1 MLNYTPLSLWKD
13 FDPTKQPLDAHILK
27 TTENDGVSVSWY
39 TFCGRMI
46 EKQSSRVLVAVAQK
60 IRFKSPQPIIVVI
73 DPFNRIDTQQLI
85 YWAKLG
91 YTALSIDYLG
101 ESDEHEGLMTIY
113 PFLLDYSNYNKAKQN
128 LKSVEYDAQ
137 RTCWYEWTLN
147 TRRALTFAQTLNNV
161 NPQKI
166 GLFSVC
172 QGNIIAVMTLA
183 MDNRVKAGAVL
194 YGNLWE
200 DVEPINTSNLNNTA
214 KTDELTFKVE
224 QSRSNDEWLAAI
236 SPQSY
241 LSYIKQ
247 PFYTCVGTNSTNTDM
262 DKTYDCLLR
271 MGNNKCGTV
280 LFAPRMMDS
289 MPSNYTSNLEK
300 WFSVQLNDDNN
311 SFLNVDFTIS
321 AVCRQGQIY
330 IQANSKIGDY
340 QKAVLYYSRNRV
352 GTESSRNYVEE
363 EMDYHDDCL
372 CAPLSLYSLD
382 TPIVAFCNLTFKNGV
397 NVSSNLLKFIPNK
410 LFSQEQLKLERRSPI
425 VYDNKQ
431 GLAEFT
437 TMNINGTQTTE
448 FIDKH
453 PLAVTTGAYAISG
466 ICGTNMGSFV
476 VCDDKIT
483 YSENS
488 LLMLDAYS
496 RTEQELN
503 IYLIYNWGEDNQT
516 EYKHTVKLTGG
527 DVWQKIVLNAQDF
540 KEVNTNKPAIMEDI
554 RAIYFSSTSEIILN
568 NILFT

>member
-13 FDPTKQPLDAHILK
+13 FDPTKQPLDTLLLK
-27 TTENDGVSVSWY
+27 SNESEGINVSWY
-39 TFCGRMI
+39 TYCGRSI
-46 EKQSSRVLVAVAQK
+46 EKQKSRVLVAVAQK
-60 IRFKSPQPIIVVI
+60 IHTKSPQPIIIVI
-73 DPFNRIDTQQLI
+73 DPFNRIDTQRLV

-113 PFLLDYSNYNKAKQN
+113 PFSLDYSNYNNAKNN
-128 LKSVEYDAQ
+128 LKSVQDDAQ

-147 TRRALTFAQTLNNV
+147 TRRAVTFAQTLNNV
-161 NPQKI
+161 NSQKI
-166 GLFSVC
+166 GIYSVC
-172 QGNIIAVMTLA
+172 EGNIIAVMTLA
-183 MDNRVKAGAVL
+183 MDSRVTAGAVL

-200 DVEPINTSNLNNTA
+200 DVEPIDTSNIKDTT
-214 KTDELTFKVE
+214 KTEELAFKVE

-262 DKTYDCLLR
+262 DNTYDCLLR
-271 MGNNKCGTV
+271 MGNNKSGTV

-300 WFSVQLNDDNN
+300 WFSVQLNDNDN
-311 SFLNVDFTIS
+311 SFLSVDFSIS
-321 AVCRQGQIY
+321 ATCREGQIY
-330 IQANSKIGDY
+330 IQANSKISDY
-340 QKAVLYYSRNRV
+340 HKAVLYYSRNRV
-352 GTESSRNYVEE
+352 GTESSRNWAEE
-363 EMDYHDDCL
+363 EMVKEAEVL
-372 CAPLSLYSLD
+372 CAPLSIYSAD
-382 TPIVAFCNLTFKNGV
+382 TPIVAFCNLTSKNGV
-397 NVSSNLLKFIPNK
+397 NVSSNLLKFIPSK
-410 LFSQEQLKLERRSPI
+410 PFDQEQLVIERRSPI

-453 PLAVTTGAYAISG
+453 PLAITTGAYGISG

-483 YSENS
+483 YNENS

-503 IYLIYNWGEDNQT
+503 IYLIYSWGEDNQT
-516 EYKHTVKLTGG
+516 EYKHTLKLTGG
-527 DVWQKIVLNAQDF
+527 EVWQKIVLKAQDF
-540 KEVNTNKPAIMEDI
+540 KDVNTNKPAIMKDI
-554 RAIYFSSTSEIILN
+554 RAIYFSSTEEVILN
-568 NILFT
+568 NILFN